1 MPALRTLYE
10 GLGATE
16 VSTYIQS
23 GNVILA
29 SAEEPASLSLRA
41 AVAIESGLGLRVRVL
56 GRTHAALARVV
67 EHNPY
72 PAADDGRHHVAF
84 LDGPITE
91 DGLATLERLA
101 VDGEEF
107 AIVDGELHLFQP
119 DGMGRSKLGLALNER
134 QLGVAVTAR
143 NWRTVV
149 ALRDL
154 SRPRP

>member
-1 MPALRTLYE
+1 MPALRALYE

-29 SAEEPASLSLRA
+29 SDEEPAALSLRA
-41 AVAIESGLGLRVRVL
+41 AAEIEAALGLRIRVL
-56 GRTHAALARVV
+56 GRSHAALARLVRD
-67 EHNPY
+67 NPF
-72 PAADDGRHHVAF
+72 PAADDRRHHVAF
-84 LDGPITE
+84 LDGPIAE

-101 VDGEEF
+101 GGGEEF
-107 AIVDGELHLFQP
+107 AIVGGELHLFQP